1 MSKFLLAAAAIA
13 GTVAPAAAFAENPPP
28 AGQPAM
34 GGRIELRSEVAAR
47 TTRLFAMLDTNHDG
61 FLDQAE
67 LNVVGSG
74 FGGGQSGPASSPHRM
89 PLDRNAMFDMID
101 TDHDGMISRDEF
113 ARAPGLS
120 SEAMTRVGGGGRRD
134 GGGYAGM
141 ARAMMAADTDHDG
154 KVTLKE
160 ATDFAFQ
167 QFDRQDVNHDGQ
179 VTPEER
185 AAYRAQR
192 QQIRGQ

>member
-1 MSKFLLAAAAIA
+1 MSKLLLCAAAIA
-13 GTVAPAAAFAENPPP
+13 GTVAPAAAFAQTPPP
-28 AGQPAM
+28 AGQPLNP
-34 GGRIELRSEVAAR
+34 GRIELRSEVAAR
-47 TTRLFAMLDTNHDG
+47 TAHLLAMLDTNHDG

-67 LNVVGSG
+67 LNVVGSS
-74 FGGGQSGPASSPHRM
+74 FGGEQGGPAASAQRK
-89 PLDRNAMFDMID
+89 PLDRNAVFDMID

-113 ARAPGLS
+113 ARAPSLS
-120 SEAMTRVGGGGRRD
+120 SEAMTRGGGGGRRG
-134 GGGYAGM
+134 GGGYRGM

-160 ATDFAFQ
+160 ATDFALQ
-167 QFDRQDVNHDGQ
+167 RFDRQDLNHDGQ

-192 QQIRGQ
+192 QQMRSQ